1 MAAKG
6 DEGGDLVR
14 SMDLLWGMADRP
26 SRGPRP
32 RLSVEQIT
40 RTAVEIADA
49 EGLGAVSMQ
58 RIAATFGFTTMSL
71 YRYVP
76 GKADLVALMVDMA
89 IGERPDLDAVP
100 DGWRD
105 RLAEWARQCLRI
117 FTRRPWLLEATS
129 GHRVMGPNE
138 LGWMDAALA
147 ILAAAGFTP
156 VEQHDAF
163 LLVVGHVRSVA
174 QYTSG
179 ADRLRVDEWSVAVG
193 ERLTRH
199 ADHFPAVVAAIQGGG
214 YAKAADEPLEFGLR
228 CLLGGLEKLLAQD
241 SVDTSP
247 FGRERPE
254 Y

>member
-6 DEGGDLVR
+6 GGGGDLVR
-14 SMDLLWGMADRP
+14 GMDLLWGMGDRP
-26 SRGPRP
+26 SRGPKP
-32 RLSVEQIT
+32 SLSVDQIVG
-40 RTAVEIADA
+40 TAVEIADA

-76 GKADLVALMVDMA
+76 GKAELVALMVDMA
-89 IGERPDLDAVP
+89 IGERPDLDAAP
-100 DGWRD
+100 EGWQD
-105 RLAEWARQCLRI
+105 RVAAWARQCLRI
-117 FTRRPWLLEATS
+117 YTRRPWLLEATS

-147 ILAAAGFTP
+147 VLAAAGFTP

-174 QYTSG
+174 QYTVG
-179 ADRLRVDEWSVAVG
+179 ADRLRVEEWSAAVG
-193 ERLTRH
+193 ERLSRH
-199 ADHFPAVVAAIQGGG
+199 ADRFPAVVAAIEGGG

-228 CLLGGLEKLLAQD
+228 CLLGGLEQMLA
-241 SVDTSP
+241 
-247 FGRERPE
+247 
-254 Y
+254 

>member
-6 DEGGDLVR
+6 DGGGDPGR
-14 SMDLLWGMADRP
+14 GMDLLWGAADRP
-26 SRGPRP
+26 SRGPKP
-32 RLSVEQIT
+32 RLSIDQIT

-76 GKADLVALMVDMA
+76 GKAELVALMVDTA

-100 DGWRD
+100 GGWRD
-105 RLAEWARQCLRI
+105 RLAQWARQCLRV

-147 ILAAAGFTP
+147 VLAEAGFTP

-163 LLVVGHVRSVA
+163 LLVAGHVRSVA
-174 QYTSG
+174 QYTAG
-179 ADRLRVDEWSVAVG
+179 ADTLRVDEWSAAVG
-193 ERLTRH
+193 ERLSRH
-199 ADHFPAVVAAIQGGG
+199 PDRFPAVVAAIQGGG

-228 CLLGGLEKLLAQD
+228 CLLAGLDELLA
-241 SVDTSP
+241 
-247 FGRERPE
+247 
-254 Y
+254 